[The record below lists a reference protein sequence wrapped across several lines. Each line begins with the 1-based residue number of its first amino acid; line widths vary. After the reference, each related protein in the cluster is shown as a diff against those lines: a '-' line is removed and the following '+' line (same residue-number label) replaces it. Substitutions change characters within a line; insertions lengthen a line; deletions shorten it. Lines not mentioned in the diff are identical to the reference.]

1 MFHQLWMVY
10 GDSFYQQLHR
20 QTREEKPKLADDAA
34 KMRYFMLKACT
45 ITGHNLTGYF
55 KKWGLQA
62 DAAVY
67 AEIAA
72 LNLPV
77 PTTDPSS
84 IHVP

>member
-1 MFHQLWMVY
+1 
-10 GDSFYQQLHR
+10 
-20 QTREEKPKLADDAA
+20 
-34 KMRYFMLKACT
+34 MRYFMLKACT

-72 LNLPV
+72 LNLPA